1 MTKKD
6 KKIWEDEKPVH
17 HMWIDWL
24 LDVLIA
30 FAVIFVLWIGCFVI
44 TSNAKVPSTA
54 NGHIAGVNKH
64 LAKTI
69 RIAEKRHIKK
79 VRAEKRRQKR
89 LKAKRKA
96 EKKAAKERQRHLEA
110 QYEIIFGYVPTS
122 DEISLIK
129 HVAMHESGNT
139 EPHEGIVALIACIAN
154 RARLR
159 DGRFPNT
166 VIGVGYQSGQ
176 MTCVTDGS
184 IWRYTVND
192 RVEAAWQDFIS
203 GGYTRHPK
211 IVSWTARY
219 YNPYFTPAYRIGA
232 HCFGY

>member
-1 MTKKD
+1 MYKGNRTPQEE
-6 KKIWEDEKPVH
+6 WEDEKPVH
-17 HMWIDWL
+17 NTWVDWF
-24 LDVLIA
+24 LDVIIA
-30 FAVIFVLWIGCFVI
+30 VAVVFVLWIACFVM
-44 TSNAKVPSTA
+44 TANAKGA
-54 NGHIAGVNKH
+54 GGHIAGVNKQ

-69 RIAEKRHIKK
+69 RVAEKRYEKK
-79 VRAEKRRQKR
+79 VRAEKRRQKK

-96 EKKAAKERQRHLEA
+96 EKERQRQLEA
-110 QYEIIFGYVPTS
+110 QYKIIFGYVPSS

-166 VIGVGYQSGQ
+166 VIGVGYQDGQ

-203 GGYTRHPK
+203 GGYARHPR
-211 IVSWTARY
+211 IVSWTAGH
-219 YNPYFTPAYRIGA
+219 YNPYFEEAYPIGN
-232 HCFGY
+232 HFFGY

>member
-1 MTKKD
+1 MRLRR
-6 KKIWEDEKPVH
+6 KIDDMIEEDDIPYSVSVGDV
-17 HMWIDWL
+17 IVSILIILCVTFILWL
-24 LDVLIA
+24 
-30 FAVIFVLWIGCFVI
+30 GCFVM
-44 TSNAKVPSTA
+44 TGAKSRAGIPLAGA
-54 NGHIAGVNKH
+54 NKQ
-64 LAKTI
+64 LAKSI
-69 RIAEKRHIKK
+69 RVAEKLHIKK
-79 VRAEKRRQKR
+79 VRAEKKR
-89 LKAKRKA
+89 LKEEKRK
-96 EKKAAKERQRHLEA
+96 KKEEKERQKALNA
-110 QYEIIFGYVPTS
+110 QYEIIFGYVPS
-122 DEISLIK
+122 ADEISLIK

-139 EPHEGIVALIACIAN
+139 EPHEGIVALIACVAN

-219 YNPYFTPAYRIGA
+219 YNPYFTPAYRIGT

>member
-1 MTKKD
+1 MHWGNRTPREE
-6 KKIWEDEKPVH
+6 WEEDKPVH
-17 HMWIDWL
+17 TTWVDWFL
-24 LDVLIA
+24 NVLIA
-30 FAVIFVLWIGCFVI
+30 FAVIFVLWIACFVM
-44 TSNAKVPSTA
+44 TANAKGVG
-54 NGHIAGVNKH
+54 GHIAGVNKQ

-69 RIAEKRHIKK
+69 RVAEKRHIKK
-79 VRAEKRRQKR
+79 VRAEKRRQKK
-89 LKAKRKA
+89 LEA
-96 EKKAAKERQRHLEA
+96 EKKAAEERQRQLEA
-110 QYEIIFGYVPTS
+110 QYKIIFGYVPTS

-184 IWRYTVND
+184 IWSYTVND

-203 GGYTRHPK
+203 GGYARHPK